1 MERQID
7 ELVNRAKDG
16 DELAFEELYRV
27 FAGSILYHVKQLLY
41 NKEDAEDAAQEAV
54 LAMYQ
59 NLGSLKSAYAFK
71 SWMLK
76 ILHSVCYSRNRK
88 WSRKEE
94 QYQSD
99 RDIDELGDVLHETNE
114 GNIPE
119 RQAVAADQNEA
130 IIAAIKTLPPVQQSS
145 IIMYYYDEMSY
156 KEIAKALGV
165 TVSTASTNIMRAK
178 NNIKKELGTKF
189 EGALAA
195 AISFDVARTFPATSI
210 NSFCN
215 SCDIVIGKAAT
226 AAKASGAVGGNVA
239 KLANAATGKIVA
251 GVVVSVISVATIAA
265 PIVLLNNATKVVEAD
280 IAAMETVAPAPVYMP
295 SADISMVIAD
305 GTAGN
310 VNPTDA
316 LLIVEDKN
324 AIPDALT
331 WKILS
336 PADESVVYFSGTGS
350 AVRDEFDG
358 LAPGEYQLRWRVEN
372 SEGSAA
378 TVGRNFTIE

>member
-1 MERQID
+1 MERKID
-7 ELVNRAKDG
+7 ELVTRAKDG

-27 FAGSILYHVKQLLY
+27 FAGSILYHVKQLLF

-76 ILHSVCYSRNRK
+76 ILHSVCYARNQK
-88 WSRKEE
+88 WSRNEE
-94 QYQSD
+94 RYQSNQD
-99 RDIDELGDVLHETNE
+99 MEDLGNILHETNA

-119 RQAVAADQNEA
+119 QQVVEDDQNEA
-130 IIAAIKTLPPVQQSS
+130 IIAAINTLSPMQRSS

-195 AISFDVARTFPATSI
+195 AISFDVARSFPAADI
-210 NSFCN
+210 NTFCN
-215 SCDIVIGKAAT
+215 SCDVAIGKAAT
-226 AAKASGAVGGNVA
+226 VAKASGVAGGNAA
-239 KLANAATGKIVA
+239 KFAHVATGKIIA
-251 GVVVSVISVATIAA
+251 GVVVSIVSVATIAT
-265 PIVLLNNATKVVEAD
+265 PLVLLNNATKVVEAD
-280 IAAMETVAPAPVYMP
+280 IAAIEAVAPAPVYMP
-295 SADISMVIAD
+295 SAEISMTISD
-305 GTAGN
+305 GAPGN
-310 VNPTDA
+310 VNPSDA

-324 AIPDALT
+324 SIPDTLT

-336 PADESVVYFSGTGS
+336 QADESVVYFSGTGS
-350 AVRDEFDG
+350 EVSDEFAK

-378 TVGRNFTIE
+378 TVRRNFTIE